1 MVSSQIQR
9 SAVLVIFEPTE
20 IHLNLRNHC
29 SFDAIFDF
37 FQNFVEVLF
46 IKKITVN
53 NSISRG
59 LAKPRCIFFESP
71 A

>member
-1 MVSSQIQR
+1 MVSSQILR

-29 SFDAIFDF
+29 SFDANFDF

-59 LAKPRCIFFESP
+59 LAKPRCIFFESQ

>member
-1 MVSSQIQR
+1 MVSSQILR
-9 SAVLVIFEPTE
+9 SAVLVIFESTE
-20 IHLNLRNHC
+20 THLNLRNHC
-29 SFDAIFDF
+29 SFDANFDF
-37 FQNFVEVLF
+37 FQNFVEVLI